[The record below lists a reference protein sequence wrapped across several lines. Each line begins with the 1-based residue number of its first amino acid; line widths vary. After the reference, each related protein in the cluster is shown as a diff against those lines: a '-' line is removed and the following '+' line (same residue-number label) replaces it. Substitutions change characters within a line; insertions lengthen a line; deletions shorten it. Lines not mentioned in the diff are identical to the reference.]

1 MPTNKNFITFNSG
14 HPMTN
19 STSYPATRFSGLFP
33 WYPGWTVLGAMMA
46 VQAFGFGVY
55 ASFTFWVNPWMEE
68 FGVSRSQIMLALMT
82 TNLAMS
88 LLSPFVGKAM
98 DTIPIHRIVATGI
111 GLFALGL
118 ILIANATSMFQ
129 IILIYAFL
137 IGLALTL
144 AGIIAGQTLMVRW
157 FTRRRG
163 LALGLV
169 SVGSS
174 IGGFLFPPLITFLES
189 SIGWRSSHMVLAAVA
204 LLVVVPLVLLLVR
217 QPTDGM
223 TDTGSEPDDSAV
235 DSNATT
241 TDEGPLWTVKT
252 VLRSRDFLP
261 LVLCL
266 MPLGITTM
274 IFSSNFGPFSAD
286 LGIPAQQASFALSFF
301 AVTMIA
307 GKVLVSMIC
316 DYLDFRLV
324 FAGVVA
330 LLLGALFILTTVPTL
345 SVLIIASLMIGFSA
359 GSFTTLMAA
368 ILSRQFGARSFGLV
382 AGMLFFANSW
392 TVILLPLSA
401 WARDNFGSYTGVWWS
416 LMAAIVLC
424 GLLMLRVRP
433 QPRI

>member
-1 MPTNKNFITFNSG
+1 
-14 HPMTN
+14 MTN
-19 STSYPATRFSGLFP
+19 SSSLSPARAAGFFP
-33 WYPGWTVLGAMMA
+33 WYQGWTVLGAMMA
-46 VQAFGFGVY
+46 VQAFGFGIY
-55 ASFTFWVNPWMEE
+55 SSFTFWVNPWMEE
-68 FGVSRSQIMLALMT
+68 FGASRSQIMLALMT

-98 DTIPIHRIVATGI
+98 DTIPIHRIVAAGI

-118 ILIANATSMFQ
+118 LLIANASSMFQ
-129 IILIYAFL
+129 IILVYALL

-174 IGGFLFPPLITFLES
+174 MGGFLFPPFVTFLES
-189 SIGWRSSHMVLAAVA
+189 SIGWRNSHMLLAAIAVLVIIPLI
-204 LLVVVPLVLLLVR
+204 LLMVR
-217 QPTDGM
+217 QPANGVSDISSGQTQGESGAGAAAEDA
-223 TDTGSEPDDSAV
+223 PQ
-235 DSNATT
+235 
-241 TDEGPLWTVKT
+241 WTVKT
-252 VLRSRDFLP
+252 VLRSRDFFP

-274 IFSSNFGPFSAD
+274 IFTSNFGPFTAD
-286 LGIPAQQASFALSFF
+286 LGIPVQQASFALSFV
-301 AVTMIA
+301 AVTMIG

-330 LLLGALFILTTVPTL
+330 LLLSALFILTTAP
-345 SVLIIASLMIGFSA
+345 SFPMLIAAGLMIGFSA

-368 ILSRQFGARSFGLV
+368 IVGRQFGARSFGLV
-382 AGMLFFANSW
+382 AGMLFFSNSW
-392 TVILLPLSA
+392 TVVLLPLSA
-401 WARDNFGSYTGVWWS
+401 WARDHFGSYTGVWWS

-433 QPRI
+433 RQRV

>member
-1 MPTNKNFITFNSG
+1 MTNTTSHPSG
-14 HPMTN
+14 HLAN
-19 STSYPATRFSGLFP
+19 LFP
-33 WYPGWTVLGAMMA
+33 WYQGWTVLSTMML
-46 VQAFGFGVY
+46 VHAFGFGVY

-68 FGVSRSQIMLALMT
+68 FGASRSQIMLALMT

-98 DTIPIHRIVATGI
+98 DSIPIHRIVAAGI
-111 GLFALGL
+111 ILFALAL
-118 ILIANATSMFQ
+118 VLIANASSMFQ
-129 IILIYAFL
+129 IILIYAVL
-137 IGLALTL
+137 IGLALSL

-189 SIGWRSSHMVLAAVA
+189 SIGWRSSHLLLAAIA
-204 LLVVVPLVLLLVR
+204 LLLVTPLILLLIR
-217 QPTDGM
+217 QPENGA
-223 TDTGSEPDDSAV
+223 TDTDNLQAV
-235 DSNATT
+235 DDGKKEDTARHMP
-241 TDEGPLWTVKT
+241 EWTVMT
-252 VLRSRDFLP
+252 VLRSRDFFP

-307 GKVLVSMIC
+307 GKVLISMIC

-324 FAGVVA
+324 FAGVIT
-330 LLLGALFILTTVPTL
+330 LLLGALFILTTTP
-345 SVLIIASLMIGFSA
+345 SFPALIVASLMIGFSA

-368 ILSRQFGARSFGLV
+368 IVGRQFGARNFGLV
-382 AGMLFFANSW
+382 AGMLFFANCW
-392 TVILLPLSA
+392 TVVLLPLSA
-401 WARDNFGSYTGVWWS
+401 WARDHFGSYSGVWWS
-416 LMAAIVLC
+416 LMAAILLC

-433 QPRI
+433 QPRA

>member
-1 MPTNKNFITFNSG
+1 
-14 HPMTN
+14 MTN
-19 STSYPATRFSGLFP
+19 STSLSPARAAGFFP
-33 WYPGWTVLGAMMA
+33 WYQGWTVLGAMMA

-55 ASFTFWVNPWMEE
+55 GSFTFWVNPWMEE
-68 FGVSRSQIMLALMT
+68 FGASRSQIMLALMT

-98 DTIPIHRIVATGI
+98 DTIPIHRIVAAGI

-118 ILIANATSMFQ
+118 LLIANASSMFQ
-129 IILIYAFL
+129 IILVYALL

-174 IGGFLFPPLITFLES
+174 MGGFLFPPFVTFLES
-189 SIGWRSSHMVLAAVA
+189 SIGWRNSHMLLAAIAVLVIIPLI
-204 LLVVVPLVLLLVR
+204 LLMVR
-217 QPTDGM
+217 QPANGVS
-223 TDTGSEPDDSAV
+223 DTSSDQTQGESGAGAAAEDAPQ
-235 DSNATT
+235 
-241 TDEGPLWTVKT
+241 WTVKT
-252 VLRSRDFLP
+252 VLRSRDFFP

-274 IFSSNFGPFSAD
+274 IFTSNFGPFTAD
-286 LGIPAQQASFALSFF
+286 LGIPAQQASFALSFV
-301 AVTMIA
+301 AVTMIG

-330 LLLGALFILTTVPTL
+330 LLLSALFILTTAP
-345 SVLIIASLMIGFSA
+345 SFPMLIAAGLMIGFSA

-368 ILSRQFGARSFGLV
+368 IVGRQFGARSFGLV
-382 AGMLFFANSW
+382 AGMLFFSNSW
-392 TVILLPLSA
+392 TVVLLPLSA
-401 WARDNFGSYTGVWWS
+401 WARDHFGSYTGVWWS

-433 QPRI
+433 RQRV

>member
-1 MPTNKNFITFNSG
+1 
-14 HPMTN
+14 MTN
-19 STSYPATRFSGLFP
+19 STSLSAARPTGFFP
-33 WYPGWTVLGAMMA
+33 WYQGWTVLGTMMA
-46 VQAFGFGVY
+46 VQAFGFGIY
-55 ASFTFWVNPWMEE
+55 GSFTFWVNPWMEE
-68 FGVSRSQIMLALMT
+68 FGASRSQIMLALMT

-98 DTIPIHRIVATGI
+98 DTIPIHRIVAAGI
-111 GLFALGL
+111 ALFALGL
-118 ILIANATSMFQ
+118 ILIANATAMFQ
-129 IILIYAFL
+129 IILVYAVL

-174 IGGFLFPPLITFLES
+174 IGGFLFPPIVTFLES
-189 SIGWRSSHMVLAAVA
+189 SIGWRSSH
-204 LLVVVPLVLLLVR
+204 LLLAVIAVLVIIPLILLMVR
-217 QPTDGM
+217 QPAEGVSDDRDSGQTQGDAG
-223 TDTGSEPDDSAV
+223 TTAAAEDTPE
-235 DSNATT
+235 
-241 TDEGPLWTVKT
+241 WTVKT
-252 VLRSRDFLP
+252 VLLSRDFFP

-274 IFSSNFGPFSAD
+274 IFASNFGPFTAD

-324 FAGVVA
+324 FVGVVA
-330 LLLGALFILTTVPTL
+330 LLLSALFILTTAP
-345 SVLIIASLMIGFSA
+345 SFPVLIAASLMIGFSA

-368 ILSRQFGARSFGLV
+368 IVGRQFGARSFGLV
-382 AGMLFFANSW
+382 AGMLFFSNSW
-392 TVILLPLSA
+392 TVVLLPLSA
-401 WARDNFGSYTGVWWS
+401 WARDSFGSYNGVWWS

-433 QPRI
+433 RRRA

>member
-1 MPTNKNFITFNSG
+1 
-14 HPMTN
+14 MTN
-19 STSYPATRFSGLFP
+19 SSSLSPARAAGFFP
-33 WYPGWTVLGAMMA
+33 WYQGWTVLGAMMA

-55 ASFTFWVNPWMEE
+55 GSFTFWVNPWMEE
-68 FGVSRSQIMLALMT
+68 FGASRSQIMLALMT

-98 DTIPIHRIVATGI
+98 DTIPIHRIVAAGI

-118 ILIANATSMFQ
+118 LLIANASSMFQ
-129 IILIYAFL
+129 IILVYALL

-174 IGGFLFPPLITFLES
+174 MGGFLFPPFVTFLES
-189 SIGWRSSHMVLAAVA
+189 SIGWRNSHMLLAAIAVLVIIPLI
-204 LLVVVPLVLLLVR
+204 LLMVR
-217 QPTDGM
+217 QPANGVSDISSGQTQGESGAGAAAEDA
-223 TDTGSEPDDSAV
+223 PQ
-235 DSNATT
+235 
-241 TDEGPLWTVKT
+241 WTVKT
-252 VLRSRDFLP
+252 VLRSRDFFP

-274 IFSSNFGPFSAD
+274 IFTSNFGPFTAD
-286 LGIPAQQASFALSFF
+286 LGIPAQQASFALSFV
-301 AVTMIA
+301 AVTMIG

-330 LLLGALFILTTVPTL
+330 LLLSALFILTTAP
-345 SVLIIASLMIGFSA
+345 SFPMLIAAGLMIGFSA

-368 ILSRQFGARSFGLV
+368 IVGRQFGARSFGLV
-382 AGMLFFANSW
+382 AGMLFFSNSW
-392 TVILLPLSA
+392 TVVLLPLSA
-401 WARDNFGSYTGVWWS
+401 WARDHFGSYTGVWWS

-433 QPRI
+433 RQRV

>member
-1 MPTNKNFITFNSG
+1 
-14 HPMTN
+14 MTN
-19 STSYPATRFSGLFP
+19 SSSLSPARAAGFFP
-33 WYPGWTVLGAMMA
+33 WYQGWTVLGAMMA

-55 ASFTFWVNPWMEE
+55 GSFTFWVNPWMEE
-68 FGVSRSQIMLALMT
+68 FGASRSQIMLALMT

-98 DTIPIHRIVATGI
+98 DTIPIHRIVAAGI

-118 ILIANATSMFQ
+118 LLIANASSMFQ
-129 IILIYAFL
+129 IILVYALL

-174 IGGFLFPPLITFLES
+174 MGGFLFPPFVTFLES
-189 SIGWRSSHMVLAAVA
+189 SIGWRNSHMLLAAIAVLVIIPLI
-204 LLVVVPLVLLLVR
+204 LLMVR
-217 QPTDGM
+217 QPANGVS
-223 TDTGSEPDDSAV
+223 DTSSDQTQGESGAGAAAEDAPQ
-235 DSNATT
+235 
-241 TDEGPLWTVKT
+241 WTVKT
-252 VLRSRDFLP
+252 VLRSRDFFP

-274 IFSSNFGPFSAD
+274 IFTSNFGPFTAD
-286 LGIPAQQASFALSFF
+286 LGIPAQQASFALSFV
-301 AVTMIA
+301 AVTMIG

-330 LLLGALFILTTVPTL
+330 LLLSALFILTTAP
-345 SVLIIASLMIGFSA
+345 SFPMLIAAGLMIGFSA

-368 ILSRQFGARSFGLV
+368 IVGRQFGARSFGLV
-382 AGMLFFANSW
+382 AGMLFFSNSW
-392 TVILLPLSA
+392 TVVLLPLSA
-401 WARDNFGSYTGVWWS
+401 WARDHFGSYTGVWWS

-433 QPRI
+433 RQRV